1 MILMYPI
8 QTLSR
13 KMILKN
19 IQPKQGSSQLRCGG
33 RQLYNNVI
41 DNEYC
46 LLERDA
52 VLNGQQ

>member
-1 MILMYPI
+1 MYPI